1 MTPIGDSMRVPG
13 YGLTSSHPRVN
24 FVFDNQP
31 LQGIEGESLS
41 AALLANEIRLIGR
54 SFKFHRPRGIVS
66 IGSEEPNALVT
77 IERPTGSEPNNRAT
91 MVRVYAGLTVKSQNH
106 WPSLENDVGALI
118 GYFGPLLPAGFY
130 YKTFMSPSR
139 AWHFYERVIRRM
151 AGLGK
156 VPEQP
161 DSDFSTKIHV
171 HCDLLVAGGGAA
183 GLASALAAGRAG
195 ARVIL
200 ADENPWFGLGLL
212 DENHT
217 IDGIQ
222 AYEWA
227 KQTINEL
234 ASLPNV
240 TVAPNTTVIGRY
252 EDGFVTMIET
262 LRDAP
267 NLTGDRTP
275 RFRFWKVRSKSTIMA
290 TGALERPLIFPNNDR
305 PGVMLATAVSG
316 YLNRYG
322 VLAGKRIIIFTNNSI
337 GHRTASAISNTQAEV
352 VSIIDSRP
360 ESLGP
365 WERANLT
372 KGIPIR
378 WQSKVFNTRGRKN
391 ISGTLVGSIEG
402 QRREWLD
409 CDLLAIS
416 GGFSPT
422 ISLYAHTGGK
432 AVWNEGRGTFLPGLS
447 ENNFTAVGLCNE
459 DQTLY
464 DSLVNGYK
472 AGQLAASNQNYR
484 PDRTWSPTVIGDD
497 LLATFDPI
505 TPLIQDSQSNKAF
518 VDFQNDVTAADMS
531 LAVREGYRSIEHV
544 KRYTTLGMGTDQGKL
559 GNVNGIELI
568 ANARGEAVQQVG
580 TTRFRPPVVPTSMS
594 AIAGVLDEHLTHP
607 MRRTAA
613 HQLHEEAGAVWVNA
627 GAWLRPQFYRR
638 SGESDVDAVN
648 REVTMVRNNV
658 GLGDVATLGKFEIWG
673 PDSMAFLEKVYM
685 NNFSS
690 LPIGKGRYG
699 VMLREDGMVYDDGV
713 TSRLGE
719 HHFLMN
725 TSTGNTNS
733 VFEWM
738 TQLLETRWN
747 SLRVAIVPVTDQWFA
762 AALVGPNARKVL
774 NRVVE
779 GLDVSN
785 SDFPFM
791 GVRSGKVA
799 GIPARIFRIS
809 FSGEI
814 SYEINVPTDYGKTLW
829 LSLMEAGKP
838 EQLTPNG
845 VESMGVLRIEKGHFV
860 VGREA
865 DGRTNPYDVG
875 LGRMVSTKKWFIGK
889 EALRLPIMS
898 DVSRRQL
905 VGIVP
910 IKTGERLPYSAHLV
924 SASQPTNLAG
934 SQGWITSL
942 TYSPTL
948 GHDIA
953 LALLEN
959 GRSRIGEELVAS
971 APIAGHSVGVQ
982 VVSPQFFDPNG
993 KRQNA

>member
-1 MTPIGDSMRVPG
+1 MRVPG
-13 YGLTSSHPRVN
+13 FGLTSSHQRVN
-24 FVFDNQP
+24 FLFDDQL
-31 LQGIEGESLS
+31 LQGIEGESLA
-41 AALLANEIRLIGR
+41 AALLANGIRLVGR
-54 SFKFHRPRGIVS
+54 SFKYHRPRGIIG

-77 IERPTGSEPNNRAT
+77 IERPTGIEPNTRAT
-91 MVRVYAGLTVKSQNH
+91 MVRVYEGLIVKSQNR
-106 WPSLENDVGALI
+106 WPSLDFDVGALI
-118 GYFGPLLPAGFY
+118 SCFSPLMPAGFY
-130 YKTFMSPSR
+130 YKTFMSPSI
-139 AWHFYERVIRRM
+139 AWHFYERLIRRM

-161 DSDFSTKIHV
+161 DEDVSTKIHT

-195 ARVIL
+195 ARVVL
-200 ADENPWFGLGLL
+200 ADENPWFGVGLL
-212 DENHT
+212 HENHT

-240 TVAPNTTVIGRY
+240 TVATNTTVIGRY

-262 LRDAP
+262 MRDAP
-267 NLTGDRTP
+267 SPAEDRIP
-275 RFRFWKVRSKSTIMA
+275 RFRFWKVRSKSMIMA

-305 PGVMLATAVSG
+305 PGIMLATAVSG

-322 VLAGKRIIIFTNNSI
+322 VLTGKRIIIFTNNSI
-337 GHRTASAISNTQAEV
+337 GHRTASAISSAKAEV
-352 VSIIDSRP
+352 VTIIDSRP
-360 ESLGP
+360 ESFGP
-365 WERANLT
+365 WEQENVT

-378 WQSKVFNTRGRKN
+378 WQSKVLNTRGRKH
-391 ISGTLVGSIEG
+391 ISGALVGSINS
-402 QRREWLD
+402 QRQEWLG
-409 CDLLAIS
+409 CDVLAIS
-416 GGFSPT
+416 GGFTPT
-422 ISLYAHTGGK
+422 ISLYGHTGGK
-432 AVWNEGRGTFLPGLS
+432 LGWKEGQGTFVPDLS
-447 ENNFTAVGLCNE
+447 ENNFTAVGLCNQDE
-459 DQTLY
+459 TLY
-464 DSLVNGYK
+464 ASLANGYS
-472 AGQLAASNQNYR
+472 AGQRAASNLGYR
-484 PDRTWSPTVIGDD
+484 FDQVWSPTVIGDD
-497 LLATFDPI
+497 LLATFDPMS
-505 TPLIQDSQSNKAF
+505 PSIQDSQSRKAF

-531 LAVREGYRSIEHV
+531 LAVREGYHSIEHV

-559 GNVNGIELI
+559 GNLNGIELI
-568 ANARGEAVQQVG
+568 ANARGEAVQKVG
-580 TTRFRPPVVPTSMS
+580 TTRFRPPIIPTSMS
-594 AIAGVLDEHLTHP
+594 AITGVLDEHLIHP
-607 MRRTAA
+607 IRRTAV
-613 HQLHEEAGAVWVNA
+613 HQLHEEAGAEWVNA
-627 GAWLRPQFYRR
+627 GAWLRPLFYRR
-638 SGESDVDAVN
+638 PGETDVDAVN
-648 REVTMVRNNV
+648 REVKLVRNNV

-673 PDSMAFLEKVYM
+673 PDSMAFLERVYM
-685 NNFSS
+685 NNFSN

-699 VMLREDGMVYDDGV
+699 VMLREDGMVFDDGV
-713 TSRLGE
+713 TSRLGK

-725 TSTGNTNS
+725 TSTGNTDS

-747 SLRVAIVPVTDQWFA
+747 TLRVAVIPVTDQWFA

-779 GLDVSN
+779 DLDVSN
-785 SDFPFM
+785 SEFPFM
-791 GVRSGKVA
+791 GVRSCKVA

-814 SYEINVPTDYGKTLW
+814 SYEINVPSDYGESLW
-829 LSLMEAGKP
+829 LSLIEAGQS

-865 DGRTNPYDVG
+865 DGRTSPYDVG
-875 LGRMVSTKKWFIGK
+875 LSRMISAHKWFVGK

-898 DVSRRQL
+898 DTNRRQL

-910 IKTGERLPYSAHLV
+910 IKVEERLPNSANLV
-924 SASQPTNLAG
+924 SASSPTSVAG

-953 LALLEN
+953 LALLNN

-971 APIAGHSVGVQ
+971 APIADHSIGVR
-982 VVSPQFFDPNG
+982 VVSPHFFDPKG
-993 KRQNA
+993 ERQNA

>member
-1 MTPIGDSMRVPG
+1 MRVPG
-13 YGLTSSHPRVN
+13 YGLVSSHPRVN
-24 FVFDNQP
+24 FLFDDQ
-31 LQGIEGESLS
+31 LLSGIEGESLS
-41 AALLANEIRLIGR
+41 AALLANDIRLIGR
-54 SFKFHRPRGIVS
+54 SFKFHRPRGIVG

-77 IERPTGSEPNNRAT
+77 IERSTGIEPNNRAT
-91 MVRVYAGLTVKSQNH
+91 MVRVYAGLNAKSQNH
-106 WPSLENDVGALI
+106 WPSLENDFGALI
-118 GYFGPLLPAGFY
+118 GCFSPLLPAGFY
-130 YKTFMSPSR
+130 YKTFMGPSR
-139 AWHFYERVIRRM
+139 AWHFYERAIRRM

-161 DSDFSTKIHV
+161 DRDFSTKIHL
-171 HCDLLVAGGGAA
+171 HCDLLIAGGGAA

-195 ARVIL
+195 ARVVL
-200 ADENPWFGLGLL
+200 ADENPWFGVGLL

-267 NLTGDRTP
+267 NLTGDRIP

-290 TGALERPLIFPNNDR
+290 TGALERPLIFANNDR

-337 GHRTASAISNTQAEV
+337 GHRTASVISHTKTEV

-360 ESLGP
+360 ESFGP
-365 WERANLT
+365 WEQANST

-378 WQSKVFNTRGRKN
+378 WQSRVFNTRGRKH
-391 ISGTLVGSIEG
+391 ISGALVGSIDS

-416 GGFSPT
+416 GGFAPT

-432 AVWNEGRGTFLPGLS
+432 VVWNEGRRTFLPDLS
-447 ENNFTAVGLCNE
+447 ENNFTAVGLCNQDE
-459 DQTLY
+459 TLY
-464 DSLVNGYK
+464 DSLVNGYS
-472 AGQLAASNQNYR
+472 AGQLAVSNLGYR
-484 PDRTWSPTVIGDD
+484 PDRTWLPTVIGDD

-505 TPLIQDSQSNKAF
+505 SPLIQDSQSRKAF
-518 VDFQNDVTAADMS
+518 VDFQNDVTVADMS

-568 ANARGEAVQQVG
+568 AKARGEAIQQVG
-580 TTRFRPPVVPTSMS
+580 TTRFRPPIVPTSMS
-594 AIAGVLDEHLTHP
+594 AIASVLDEHLTHP

-613 HQLHEEAGAVWVNA
+613 HQIHEEAGAVWVNA

-638 SGESDVDAVN
+638 PGESDIDAVN
-648 REVTMVRNNV
+648 REVTLVRNNV

-673 PDSMAFLEKVYM
+673 PDSMTFLERVYM

-779 GLDVSN
+779 GLEVSN

-814 SYEINVPTDYGKTLW
+814 SYEINVPTDYGESLW
-829 LSLMEAGKP
+829 LSLIEAGKP

-865 DGRTNPYDVG
+865 DGRTNPCDIG

-889 EALRLPIMS
+889 DALRLPIMS
-898 DVSRRQL
+898 DGNRRQL
-905 VGIVP
+905 VGVVP
-910 IKTGERLPYSAHLV
+910 VKSEERLPYGAHLV

-942 TYSPTL
+942 AYSPTL

-953 LALLEN
+953 LALLAN
-959 GRSRIGEELVAS
+959 GRSRVGEELVSS
-971 APIAGHSVGVQ
+971 APIAGHRVGVK
-982 VVSPQFFDPNG
+982 VVSPHFFDPEG
-993 KRQNA
+993 SRQNA

>member
-1 MTPIGDSMRVPG
+1 MTSIGDSMRVPG

-24 FVFDNQP
+24 FLFDNQP

-91 MVRVYAGLTVKSQNH
+91 MVRVYEGLTVKSQNH

-130 YKTFMSPSR
+130 YKTFMGPSR
-139 AWHFYERVIRRM
+139 AWHFYERAIRRM

-183 GLASALAAGRAG
+183 GLASALAIGRAG
-195 ARVIL
+195 ARVVL
-200 ADENPWFGLGLL
+200 AEENPWFGLGLL

-267 NLTGDRTP
+267 TLTGDRTP

-337 GHRTASAISNTQAEV
+337 GHRTASAILNTQAEV

-360 ESLGP
+360 ESFGP
-365 WERANLT
+365 WEQANLT

-416 GGFSPT
+416 GGLSPT

-464 DSLVNGYK
+464 DSLVNGYT
-472 AGQLAASNQNYR
+472 AGQLAASKLGYR

-505 TPLIQDSQSNKAF
+505 TPLIQDSQSRKAF
-518 VDFQNDVTAADMS
+518 VDIQNDVTAADMS

-580 TTRFRPPVVPTSMS
+580 TTRFRPPIVPTSMS

-613 HQLHEEAGAVWVNA
+613 HQLHEKAGAVWVNA

-673 PDSMAFLEKVYM
+673 PDSMDFLERVYI

-699 VMLREDGMVYDDGV
+699 VMLREDGMVFDDGI

-747 SLRVAIVPVTDQWFA
+747 SLRVAIVPVTDQWFT

-774 NRVVE
+774 SRVVE
-779 GLDVSN
+779 GLQVSN

-814 SYEINVPTDYGKTLW
+814 SYEINVPTDYGESLW
-829 LSLMEAGKP
+829 LSLIEAGKP
-838 EQLTPNG
+838 EQLRPNG

-898 DVSRRQL
+898 DTNRRQL
-905 VGIVP
+905 VGIVA
-910 IKTGERLPYSAHLV
+910 IKTEERLPYSAHLV

-959 GRSRIGEELVAS
+959 GRSRIGEDLVAS
-971 APIAGHSVGVQ
+971 APIAGHRVKVR
-982 VVSPQFFDPNG
+982 VVSPHFFDPEG

>member
-1 MTPIGDSMRVPG
+1 MRVPG
-13 YGLTSSHPRVN
+13 YGLTSSHPRVE
-24 FVFDNQP
+24 FLFDGQS

-41 AALLANEIRLIGR
+41 AALLANGIRLVGR
-54 SFKFHRPRGIVS
+54 SFKYHRPRGVVG

-77 IERPTGSEPNNRAT
+77 IERPTGIEPNTRAT
-91 MVRVYAGLTVKSQNH
+91 MVRVYAGLIVRSQNH
-106 WPSLENDVGALI
+106 WPSLKNDFGALA
-118 GYFGPLLPAGFY
+118 GCFSPLLPAGFY
-130 YKTFMSPSR
+130 YKTFMTPSR
-139 AWHFYERVIRRM
+139 AWHSYERAIRRM

-156 VPEQP
+156 VPEES
-161 DSDFSTKIHV
+161 DRDFSTKIHE
-171 HCDLLVAGGGAA
+171 HCDLFVAGGGAA
-183 GLASALAAGRAG
+183 GLASALAAGRTG
-195 ARVIL
+195 ARVVL
-200 ADENPWFGLGLL
+200 ADENPWFGVGLL

-222 AYEWA
+222 AYEWVN
-227 KQTINEL
+227 QTVSEL
-234 ASLPNV
+234 VSLPNV
-240 TVAPNTTVIGRY
+240 TLVLNSTVIGRY

-267 NLTGDRTP
+267 NPTGKRIP
-275 RFRFWKVRSKSTIMA
+275 RFQFWKIRSKSTIMA
-290 TGALERPLIFPNNDR
+290 TGALERPLVFPNNDR

-322 VLAGKRIIIFTNNSI
+322 VLAGKRIVIFTNNSI
-337 GHRTASAISNTQAEV
+337 GHRTASVISNTKAEV

-360 ESLGP
+360 ESFGS
-365 WERANLT
+365 WEQANLT
-372 KGIPIR
+372 KGIEVR
-378 WQSKVFNTRGRKN
+378 WQSRVFNTRGRKY
-391 ISGTLVGSIEG
+391 IKGVLVGSIDS

-409 CDLLAIS
+409 CDLLAMS

-422 ISLYAHTGGK
+422 INLYAHTGGK
-432 AVWNEGRGTFLPGLS
+432 AVWKDGQDAYFPDLS
-447 ENNFTAVGLCNE
+447 EDNFTAVGLCNQDE
-459 DQTLY
+459 TLY
-464 DSLVNGYK
+464 DSLAHGYSV
-472 AGQLAASNQNYR
+472 GQLAASNLGYQT
-484 PDRTWSPTVIGDD
+484 DRSWSPTVIGDD
-497 LLATFDPI
+497 VLAVFSSVS
-505 TPLIQDSQSNKAF
+505 PLIQDSESKKAF

-531 LAVREGYRSIEHV
+531 LAVREGYHSIEHV

-568 ANARGEAVQQVG
+568 AKARGEVVPEVG

-594 AIAGVLDEHLTHP
+594 AIVGILDEHLSHP

-613 HQLHEEAGAVWVNA
+613 HELHEEAGAVWVNA

-638 SGESDVDAVN
+638 AGESDIDAVN
-648 REVTMVRNNV
+648 REVTLVRNNV
-658 GLGDVATLGKFEIWG
+658 GLGDVATLGKFEIRG
-673 PDSMAFLEKVYM
+673 PDSLEFLERVYI

-690 LPIGKGRYG
+690 LPIGKCRYG
-699 VMLREDGMVYDDGV
+699 VMLREDGMIFDDGV

-719 HHFLMN
+719 RQFLMN

-733 VFEWM
+733 IFEWM

-774 NRVVE
+774 SRVAE
-779 GLDVSN
+779 GFDVSN

-814 SYEINVPTDYGKTLW
+814 SYEINVPTDYGESLW
-829 LSLMEAGKP
+829 LSLIEAGKP

-875 LGRMVSTKKWFIGK
+875 LDRMVSAKKWFVGK
-889 EALRLPIMS
+889 DALQLPVML
-898 DVSRRQL
+898 DKNRRQL
-905 VGIVP
+905 VGIVS
-910 IKTGERLPYSAHLV
+910 IKKEERLPYGANLV
-924 SASQPTNLAG
+924 SGDYLTNTGG

-948 GHDIA
+948 GRDIS
-953 LALLEN
+953 LALLES
-959 GRSRIGEELVAS
+959 GRSRIGEELIAS
-971 APIAGHSVGVQ
+971 TPITGDRVKVR
-982 VVSPQFFDPNG
+982 VVSPHFLDPKG
-993 KRQNA
+993 ERQNA